1 MRIHRATGATS
12 VYVTHDQVEAM
23 TMATHVALLRDGRVE
38 QFGHPHELLAN
49 PTSSFVAT
57 FVGTPPANVVRGV
70 VDADRVEVDGV
81 AVCPPP
87 RGAGRDH
94 LDLLYRAEA
103 LDLVAG
109 DGPRT
114 LRCEFSEA
122 TPLAGRW
129 VVACHTGS
137 TRLSVV
143 VDEEPRARLG
153 DTVWVRFPEE
163 PEAVFDIETGAR
175 VDAGVEA
182 VAS

>member
-1 MRIHRATGATS
+1 M
-12 VYVTHDQVEAM
+12 V
-23 TMATHVALLRDGRVE
+23 
-38 QFGHPHELLAN
+38 
-49 PTSSFVAT
+49 
-57 FVGTPPANVVRGV
+57 
-70 VDADRVEVDGV
+70 
-81 AVCPPP
+81 PP